1 MPCPPAIAHTGLTIY
16 GAAVSQ
22 PDSASTDAPAPQ
34 PIAPVHVP
42 TQRIVLA
49 GTVGW
54 AVALLVSL
62 VIPALH
68 TGDRAWWPWCAAAGV
83 ALGLLGWSLVRRG
96 RGNFHE
102 A

>member
-1 MPCPPAIAHTGLTIY
+1 M
-16 GAAVSQ
+16 SQ
-22 PDSASTDAPAPQ
+22 SDSTDAPVPQ

-49 GTVGW
+49 GTAGW

-62 VIPALH
+62 VVPALH
-68 TGDRAWWPWCAAAGV
+68 TGDRDWWPWCAAAGV

>member
-22 PDSASTDAPAPQ
+22 PDSSSADAPAPQ

-54 AVALLVSL
+54 AVALLASL
-62 VIPALH
+62 IVPALH

>member
-1 MPCPPAIAHTGLTIY
+1 MSH
-16 GAAVSQ
+16 S
-22 PDSASTDAPAPQ
+22 DSTPTTSPQ
-34 PIAPVHVP
+34 PVTPVHVP

-49 GTVGW
+49 GTAVW
-54 AVALLVSL
+54 ALALLVTLL
-62 VIPALH
+62 VPAFH
-68 TGDRAWWPWCAAAGV
+68 TGDRAWWPWCAVAGV